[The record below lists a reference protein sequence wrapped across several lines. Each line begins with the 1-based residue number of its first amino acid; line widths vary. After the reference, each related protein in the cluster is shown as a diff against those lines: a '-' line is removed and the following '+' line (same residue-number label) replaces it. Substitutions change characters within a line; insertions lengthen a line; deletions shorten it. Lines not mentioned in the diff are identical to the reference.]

1 MAVRSKTGAARIEH
15 QPGPPKL
22 TSQGKARTQSA
33 GMAVKT
39 TRAGPLNWPWRS
51 HPAQYNISLQRRA
64 DYSITLQFKDSTDAA
79 INLTGWTVE
88 AQAWNESRSTKYAD
102 FTVTYTNRSTGT
114 IAIALTDEQTALFP
128 NEAYYDVLLTN
139 PSGLKEYYLEGIIY
153 VSEGYTG

>member
-1 MAVRSKTGAARIEH
+1 MAVS
-15 QPGPPKL
+15 PG
-22 TSQGKARTQSA
+22 
-33 GMAVKT
+33 
-39 TRAGPLNWPWRS
+39 
-51 HPAQYNISLQRRA
+51 QYNISLQRRA
-64 DYSITLQFKDSTDAA
+64 DYSITLQFKDSANTA

-88 AQAWNESRSTKYAD
+88 AEAWNEGRTTKYAD

-128 NEAYYDVLLTN
+128 NEAYYDVLLIN